1 MTMVPSVPLGRSGL
15 KVSVL
20 CLGCM
25 NFGESTS
32 EEDSLEILKQAHESG
47 VKFWDTAN
55 VYGAGRSEEIIGK
68 AFEKFGFRDE
78 IVLATKVN
86 GAMGPGPNDRGL
98 SRRHI
103 KQAVEQSLRRLRTDY
118 IDLYQ
123 MHRYDPTVPLDE
135 TLETLDTL
143 VREGKIRYYGTST
156 FASWQM
162 ADASWRAK
170 WNHWVGPVCEQ
181 APYNLLDR
189 RIENDRAGFLEQEGW
204 GLIVWSPLAGG
215 QLTGKYGQVSP
226 DSLPKGARMERNAMW
241 RQRINRSAADVS
253 LTFVELAKE
262 YGLSPSVAAVAWVRQ
277 RPIVTA
283 PIIGPRTLAQFHD
296 LLPAATVELPQSLL
310 DALDKLVPPGT
321 AVADFLNNAGW
332 QIGHLPGLDND
343 KTGTA

>member
-1 MTMVPSVPLGRSGL
+1 MVSCVPLGRSGL
-15 KVSVL
+15 KVSNL

-32 EEDSLEILKQAHESG
+32 EDDSLAILQAAHGAG
-47 VKFWDTAN
+47 VTFWDTAN
-55 VYGAGRSEEIIGK
+55 VYAAGASETILGK
-68 AFEKFGFRDE
+68 AFQTFGFRDD

-86 GAMGPGPNDRGL
+86 GAMGDGPNDRGL

-103 KQAVEQSLRRLRTDY
+103 RRAVEDSLRRLQTDY

-162 ADASWRAK
+162 ADAKWRASTR
-170 WNHWVGPVCEQ
+170 NWVEPVCEQ

-189 RIENDRAGFLEQEGW
+189 RIENDRAGFLAQYGW

-215 QLTGKYGQVSP
+215 QLTGKYGRDVSAQN
-226 DSLPKGARMERNAMW
+226 LPEGSRIARMGMWHQRTNRNAAEVA
-241 RQRINRSAADVS
+241 QEYVG
-253 LTFVELAKE
+253 LARE
-262 YGLSPSVAAVAWVRQ
+262 HGLEPAQAAVAWVLS
-277 RPIVTA
+277 RPLVTA
-283 PIIGPRTLAQFHD
+283 PIIGPRTMEQFTS
-296 LLPAATVELPQSLL
+296 LLPAATLELPQSLL
-310 DALDKLVPPGT
+310 DALDTLVPPGT
-321 AVADFLNNAGW
+321 AVADFHNNAGW
-332 QIGHLPGLDND
+332 QVGKLPGLE
-343 KTGTA
+343 